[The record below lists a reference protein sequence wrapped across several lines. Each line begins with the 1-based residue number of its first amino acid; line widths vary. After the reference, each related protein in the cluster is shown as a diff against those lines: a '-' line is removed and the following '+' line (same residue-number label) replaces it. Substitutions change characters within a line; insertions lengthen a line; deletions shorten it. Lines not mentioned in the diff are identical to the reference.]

1 LFHSSW
7 NIDGRILFG
16 LDLADIKQAMHDGN
30 ERQKPNLSLKQLA
43 NLFGFLKTDAD
54 DNIISIEPD
63 YVEDEPDLP
72 EGGRAEVDRNILHED
87 F

>member
-1 LFHSSW
+1 LFK
-7 NIDGRILFG
+7 
-16 LDLADIKQAMHDGN
+16 LDLFDIKQAMHDGN

-63 YVEDEPDLP
+63 YVDDEPDLP
-72 EGGRAEVDRNILHED
+72 EGGRAEVDRNILHEGS
-87 F
+87 